1 MDKKT
6 IFLGYRKAIGIVD
19 IRGIADYVKEHG
31 PFEKVV
37 LIAARPLTEPVQ
49 NYIDKYLKPTSP
61 VEVII
66 TDDIEEEVRKRDKC
80 CDNIWAVNLNDFGNR
95 ALSFDAD

>member
-6 IFLGYRKAIGIVD
+6 IFLGYRKAIGIMD
-19 IRGIADYVKEHG
+19 IRGIADYMKEHG
-31 PFEKVV
+31 TFEKII
-37 LIAARPLTEPVQ
+37 LIAAHPLTKPVH
-49 NYIDKYLKPTSP
+49 NYIEKYLKPLSP
-61 VEVII
+61 VEVIVS
-66 TDDIEEEVRKRDKC
+66 DDIEEEVRKRDKC